1 MVVVSAF
8 PAFPPFDPSYV
19 RTLVVGSSFVLSSFG
34 LCFIIYDNMCSYTLF
49 SDVLYIINNVG
60 SCEIIEQFH
69 LVESHIKGAV
79 IV

>member
-8 PAFPPFDPSYV
+8 PAFPPFDPRYV
-19 RTLVVGSSFVLSSFG
+19 RTLVVTVSSLVVSAYVL
-34 LCFIIYDNMCSYTLF
+34 LYMCSYTLF

-69 LVESHIKGAV
+69 LVKSHIKGAV
-79 IV
+79 NV

>member
-8 PAFPPFDPSYV
+8 PAFPPFDPRYV
-19 RTLVVGSSFVLSSFG
+19 RTLVVTVSSLVVSAYVL
-34 LCFIIYDNMCSYTLF
+34 LYMCSYTLF